1 MDPTSSSP
9 GELAGVPATTDATT
23 AAHTD
28 RRNVPRPH
36 RARAERVGDRLRA
49 RAHEL
54 GPGLITGAADDDP
67 SGIATYSQA
76 GAAFGYGTLWVTLVT
91 LPLMAAVQLMCARL
105 GIVARSGLASV
116 LRAHYPRQ
124 LLWLACTLLVIGNTV
139 NIAADLAGMAAAAS
153 LLTGLPSLWF
163 VPAFAAFILALLVFA
178 SYERMTRVLKWLTLA
193 LFSYVFAGLMA
204 HPDPRQVLAGTFLP
218 HVTWS
223 REYLLML
230 VAILGTTI
238 SPYLFFWQAA
248 QNAEQDAHWRRRL
261 IGRPRR
267 AIQREL
273 RSASRDVNTGMFFS
287 NAIMYFI
294 VLTTAATLHRN
305 GITNVETAAQAAQ
318 VLQPLAGAGAS
329 ILFSAGLLGTGMLG
343 IPVLAGSAAY
353 AVAEAAAWRAG
364 MDERVHTA
372 RQFYG
377 VMALAM
383 IVGMI
388 LNFARVNAIK
398 LLIAAAV
405 INGLLAPPLIAI
417 ILIVCN
423 NASIMGAH
431 RNGRLLNVLG
441 GLAAVLMTGAAVA
454 LVWTWV

>member
-1 MDPTSSSP
+1 MEPTSSSS
-9 GELAGVPATTDATT
+9 GELAGPPHEADST
-23 AAHTD
+23 AGAHSD
-28 RRNVPRPH
+28 RRVRPRAH
-36 RARAERVGDRLRA
+36 RDRAERAGDRLRA
-49 RAHEL
+49 RTREL

-76 GAAFGYGTLWVTLVT
+76 GAAFGYGMLWIALVT

-116 LRAHYPRQ
+116 LRAHYPRW
-124 LLWLACTLLVIGNTV
+124 LLWLACSLLVIGNTV
-139 NIAADLAGMAAAAS
+139 NIAADLGGMAAAAS
-153 LLTGLPSLWF
+153 LLTGLPSIWF
-163 VPAFAAFILALLVFA
+163 VPAFAALILALLVFA
-178 SYERMTRVLKWLTLA
+178 SYERMTHVLKWLTLA
-193 LFSYVFAGLMA
+193 LFSYVLAGFLA
-204 HPDPRQVLAGTFLP
+204 RPDPGQVLAGTFLP
-218 HVTWS
+218 RLVPS
-223 REYLLML
+223 RNYLLTL

-261 IGRPRR
+261 IGRPQR

-294 VLTTAATLHRN
+294 VLTTAATLHYN
-305 GITNVETAAQAAQ
+305 GITNVETAAQAAEA
-318 VLQPLAGAGAS
+318 LQPLAGAGAS
-329 ILFSAGLLGTGMLG
+329 ILFSAGLIGTGMLG
-343 IPVLAGSAAY
+343 VPVLAGSAAY

-423 NASIMGAH
+423 NRSIMGPH
-431 RNGRLLNVLG
+431 RNGRTLNVLG
-441 GLAAVLMTGAAVA
+441 GLAAVLMTGAAAA
-454 LVWTWV
+454 LVWSWL